1 MVPEA
6 EFRSYYGRPI
16 IKAPVWT
23 WEVPWYFFAG
33 GLAGASASLGLG
45 ARLTGNDRLARSAWT
60 VSAAGVTAGVP
71 CSSPTSAAPSAS
83 PTCCGCSR

>member
-1 MVPEA
+1 MSGAGGDRRPGDRVRGSVVPEA

-23 WEVPWYFFAG
+23 WEVPWYFFVG

-45 ARLTGNDRLARSAWT
+45 ARLATTGWPGTPGRCRRP
-60 VSAAGVTAGVP
+60 G
-71 CSSPTSAAPSAS
+71 
-83 PTCCGCSR
+83 